1 MLKTGFIG
9 LGVMGLHMALNLNK
23 YEGSETIAYDIR
35 EDRRRMYEE
44 AGGTAVTDIEEIYRG
59 CDVIFQ
65 MLPTHETIINSV
77 KEAMRLGK
85 NGAVIVDMSSAAPDL
100 IISLEEQV
108 RNAGMH
114 LLDSP
119 VSGGNPMAIAGT
131 LSIMTGGERE
141 VFDRIRPLLGT
152 MGSATYTGPS
162 GSGDAVKIINNMIG
176 GAMLAV
182 ISEAYALAEKSGL
195 NLDTVFEATRGGFA
209 GGPLYENKVPKIIN
223 RDFKPGA
230 RIAVHYK
237 DILNAVH
244 YAEKA
249 GADITVTMAVK
260 KIMGWMMEN
269 GYADEDQAAMIRYYE
284 QRNDYSF
291 LKER

>member
-9 LGVMGLHMALNLNK
+9 LGVMGLYMALNLNK

-44 AGGTAVTDIEEIYRG
+44 AGGTAVTDIEEIYRC

-141 VFDRIRPLLGT
+141 VFDRVRPLLET

-162 GSGDAVKIINNMIG
+162 GSGDAIKLINNMIG
-176 GAMLAV
+176 GAMLAA

-195 NLDTVFEATRGGFA
+195 DLDTVFEATRGGFA
-209 GGPLYENKVPKIIN
+209 GGPLYENKVPKIIS
-223 RDFKPGA
+223 RDFEPGA

-237 DILNAVH
+237 DILNVVH

-249 GADITVTMAVK
+249 GADIPVTMDVK

-269 GYADEDQAAMIRYYE
+269 GYADEDQAAMVRYYE
-284 QRNDYSF
+284 QRND
-291 LKER
+291 

>member
-23 YEGSETIAYDIR
+23 YEYSETIAYDIR

-44 AGGTAVTDIEEIYRG
+44 SSGTAVTDIEEIYRC

-85 NGAVIVDMSSAAPDL
+85 NDAVIVDMSSAAPDI

-141 VFDRIRPLLGT
+141 VFDRVRPLLET

-162 GSGDAVKIINNMIG
+162 GSGDAIKLINNMIG
-176 GAMLAV
+176 GAMLAA

-195 NLDTVFEATRGGFA
+195 DLDTVFEATRGGFA
-209 GGPLYENKVPKIIN
+209 GGPLYENKVPKIISG
-223 RDFKPGA
+223 DFEPGA

-237 DILNAVH
+237 DILNVVH

-249 GADITVTMAVK
+249 GADIPVTMDVK

-284 QRNDYSF
+284 QRND
-291 LKER
+291 

>member
-9 LGVMGLHMALNLNK
+9 LGVMGLYMALNLNK

-44 AGGTAVTDIEEIYRG
+44 AGGTAVTDIEEIYRC

-85 NGAVIVDMSSAAPDL
+85 NGAVIVDMSSAAPDI

-141 VFDRIRPLLGT
+141 VFDRVRPLLET

-162 GSGDAVKIINNMIG
+162 GSGDAIKLINNMIG
-176 GAMLAV
+176 GAMLAA

-195 NLDTVFEATRGGFA
+195 DLDTVFEATRGGFA
-209 GGPLYENKVPKIIN
+209 GGPLYENKVPKIIS
-223 RDFKPGA
+223 RDFEPGA

-237 DILNAVH
+237 DILNVVH

-249 GADITVTMAVK
+249 GADIPVTMDVK

>member
-59 CDVIFQ
+59 CAVIFQ

-77 KEAMRLGK
+77 NEAMRLGK

-141 VFDRIRPLLGT
+141 VFDRVRPLLET

-162 GSGDAVKIINNMIG
+162 GSGDAIKLINNMIG
-176 GAMLAV
+176 GAMLAA

-195 NLDTVFEATRGGFA
+195 DLDTVFEATRGGFA
-209 GGPLYENKVPKIIN
+209 GGPLYENKVPKIIS
-223 RDFKPGA
+223 RDFEPGA

-237 DILNAVH
+237 DILNVVH

-249 GADITVTMAVK
+249 GADIPVTMDVK

-269 GYADEDQAAMIRYYE
+269 GYADEDQAAMVRYYE
-284 QRNDYSF
+284 QRND
-291 LKER
+291 

>member
-9 LGVMGLHMALNLNK
+9 LGVMGLYMALNLNK

-44 AGGTAVTDIEEIYRG
+44 AGGTAVTDIEEIYRC

-85 NGAVIVDMSSAAPDL
+85 NDAVIVDMSSAAPDI

-141 VFDRIRPLLGT
+141 VFDRVRPLLET

-162 GSGDAVKIINNMIG
+162 GSGDAIKLINNMIG
-176 GAMLAV
+176 GAMLAA

-195 NLDTVFEATRGGFA
+195 DLDTVFEATRGGFA
-209 GGPLYENKVPKIIN
+209 GGPLYENKVPKIIS
-223 RDFKPGA
+223 RDFEPGA

-237 DILNAVH
+237 DILNVVH

-249 GADITVTMAVK
+249 GADIPVTMDVK

-269 GYADEDQAAMIRYYE
+269 GYADEDQAAMVRYYE
-284 QRNDYSF
+284 QRND
-291 LKER
+291 